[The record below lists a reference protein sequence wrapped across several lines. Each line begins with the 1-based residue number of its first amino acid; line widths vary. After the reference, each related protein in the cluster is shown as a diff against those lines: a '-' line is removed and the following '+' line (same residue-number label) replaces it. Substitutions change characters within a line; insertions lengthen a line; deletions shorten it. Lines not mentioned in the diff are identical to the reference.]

1 FLFERFR
8 LHFIALSVPFAA
20 AAIERAW
27 LALRAGAWRT
37 VLAGVATALAFA
49 IGTGFFR
56 VERDENV
63 LRVNIGEM
71 FFQQGRYDEARREY
85 DAVRAGSPDAWRVGI
100 DIANTEAARGRTQE
114 ALAALDDV
122 LRHLHAEADRTG
134 SPSVEELRYCH
145 ELAGDLECESGGAER
160 AV

>member
-1 FLFERFR
+1 
-8 LHFIALSVPFAA
+8 
-20 AAIERAW
+20 
-27 LALRAGAWRT
+27 
-37 VLAGVATALAFA
+37 A

-160 AV
+160 AVRHYEAALSFAPAAAAPALRAKIDACSSRGGP